1 MAARENAR
9 INTLLDIN
17 SVLLKEVVHLQE
29 ASSKVGTAS
38 PSGDTNASLIKAI
51 KANGSKLT
59 REYIEYMRRVQANL
73 AYLVMVDRV
82 NNPGGTALQAPA
94 IMTPPTSL
102 PAVHELYA
110 KLNELFP

>member
-17 SVLLKEVVHLQE
+17 SVLLKEVVHLQA

-110 KLNELFP
+110 KLNGLFP